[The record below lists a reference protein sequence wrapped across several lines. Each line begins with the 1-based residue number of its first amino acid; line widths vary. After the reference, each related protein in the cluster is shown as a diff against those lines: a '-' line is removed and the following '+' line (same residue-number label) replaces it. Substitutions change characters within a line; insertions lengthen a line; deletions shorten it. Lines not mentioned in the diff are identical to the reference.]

1 MIKCETG
8 IAGWGIVLLSGK
20 RINQDHELEGEGRV
34 AYVSMCVVELKKDI
48 ADSYMEIVIVI
59 IPEVPVEWISGKEM

>member
-1 MIKCETG
+1 MMILRG
-8 IAGWGIVLLSGK
+8 V
-20 RINQDHELEGEGRV
+20 DRV
-34 AYVSMCVVELKKDI
+34 SYVSMCVVELKKDI